1 MATVVTLIFDD
12 LGSEPFYDQKCLFVY
27 KIMYYLKCQWYL
39 ACKITVELRMSRQ
52 FKTSCSGDFNEKKK
66 TSLKIICST
75 MRQSELILKTCDIE

>member
-12 LGSEPFYDQKCLFVY
+12 LGSEPFYDQKCLFLY

-66 TSLKIICST
+66 YF
-75 MRQSELILKTCDIE
+75 IEDNLFNYETIRINFKNV